1 MTQLLLTLAL
11 AAGLTLGQ
19 AAPAF
24 EVASIRPSS
33 DQVTQVN
40 VGVRVSN
47 SQVRLT
53 FLSLRDY
60 VAMAYRVRPHQ
71 ITGPGWLAQ
80 SRFDIAAKIPD
91 GGTAEQMP
99 EMLQALLVERFQA
112 KVHREAREFPVYALV
127 VGREGLKMREIT
139 PGPDDAPAPGASV
152 NVAASGS
159 AAGVGVDLGNG
170 SSFSMSNGRIEAS
183 RVTMAALA
191 DMLTRFLDRPVV
203 DQTGLTA
210 RYDLAFPITPE
221 DYTAMM
227 IRAALYAGV
236 NLPPQAL
243 RALDNASGDPLSG
256 PLRDAGLTLQSIR
269 APLEVLVV
277 DSMLRTPTPD

>member
-1 MTQLLLTLAL
+1 MTQFLPTAAL
-11 AAGLTLGQ
+11 AASLVLGQ

-24 EVASIRPSS
+24 EVASIRPSG

-40 VGVRVSN
+40 VGVRVSD

-60 VAMAYRVRPHQ
+60 VAMAYGVRPHQ
-71 ITGPGWLAQ
+71 ITGPDWLAQ

-91 GGTAEQMP
+91 GGTAAQMP
-99 EMLQALLVERFQA
+99 EMLQALLADRFQA
-112 KVHREAREFPVYALV
+112 KVHREAKEFPVYALV
-127 VGREGLKMREIT
+127 VGRDGLKLREIP
-139 PGPDDAPAPGASV
+139 PGPEDLPAGSATV
-152 NVAASGS
+152 NVAATGS

-170 SSFSMSNGRIEAS
+170 SSFSMGNGRIEAT

-191 DMLTRFLDRPVV
+191 EMLTRLLDRPVV
-203 DQTGLTA
+203 DQTGLTG
-210 RYDLAFPITPE
+210 RYDLTFPITPE

-227 IRAALYAGV
+227 IRSALYAGV

-256 PLRDAGLTLQSIR
+256 PLRDAGLTLQSTR

-277 DSMLRTPTPD
+277 DSMLRMPTPD